1 MILHYIIIS
10 NNNITNYKPIDKSQC
25 NLESNKFDGFSIE
38 EVVVFDESGSH
49 YPIKKIF
56 FVKSNK
62 TYLILSVYN
71 LSNYYFIKLPL
82 DGEGLYKSELNI
94 KYFFN
99 KTKEEIPDVKVYFI
113 EENDMGYLLIEN
125 VFKNGEF
132 INMRWI
138 YNNENMYSKSYYSA
152 YCFKKS
158 FEINNTSNSLK
169 YELEILD
176 KLQEAP
182 ENEWIKLESKL
193 LETFY
198 KIPSIKN

>member
-1 MILHYIIIS
+1 MILHHIIIS
-10 NNNITNYKPIDKSQC
+10 NNNITNYKLIDKNQC
-25 NLESNKFDGFSIE
+25 NLESNKLDEFLSK
-38 EVVVFDESGSH
+38 EVVIFDENNAH

-56 FVKSNK
+56 FLKLNK
-62 TYLILSVYN
+62 PYLILSVYN
-71 LSNYYFIKLPL
+71 LSNYYFMKLPV
-82 DGEGLYKSELNI
+82 DGEGIYKSELNI

-113 EENDMGYLLIEN
+113 EEDDMGYLLIEN
-125 VFKNGEF
+125 AFKNGGF

-158 FEINNTSNSLK
+158 SEVNDASNSLK